1 MKKFIICFVKAIL
14 AGFLIGIGATTNL
27 YLKGLGYTFLGAVMF
42 TFGLIFI
49 CFFDLNL
56 YTGKIG
62 FFFDNDK
69 EFKINII
76 YIILGNIV
84 GASLFGFMMHAT
96 NIIDSSTYNEFV
108 NSKIINFNN
117 FSFNWFIKFF
127 LNSMLAGILV
137 YLGTIAFKKFTNPIM
152 EVLGIVFSI
161 TIMVLL
167 KGEHSIAN
175 VVYYSLFYDQIDHIG
190 VIISFVIAAIGNGIG
205 SILLHLLFKISNQ
218 VIKKENKQVE
228 NINKTE

>member
-1 MKKFIICFVKAIL
+1 MKKFIICFAKAFL

-27 YLKGLGYTFLGAVMF
+27 YLKSLGYTFLGAVMF

-84 GASLFGFMMHAT
+84 GAALFGFIINCTGLLNNFNAST
-96 NIIDSSTYNEFV
+96 FINNKIID
-108 NSKIINFNN
+108 FNN
-117 FSFNWFIKFF
+117 FDIMWLVKFF

-167 KGEHSIAN
+167 QGEHSIAN
-175 VVYYSLFYDQIDHIG
+175 VFYYAVFYNQIDHIG
-190 VIISFVIAAIGNGIG
+190 IIVSFVIAALGNGLG
-205 SILLHLLFKISNQ
+205 SILLHLIFKLANNQ
-218 VIKKENKQVE
+218 FNKKKEIKE
-228 NINKTE
+228 EKAE